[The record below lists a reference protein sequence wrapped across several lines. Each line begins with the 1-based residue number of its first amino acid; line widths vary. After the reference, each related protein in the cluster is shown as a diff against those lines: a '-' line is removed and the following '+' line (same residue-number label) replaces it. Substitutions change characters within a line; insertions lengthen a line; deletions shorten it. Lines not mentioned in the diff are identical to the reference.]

1 MATLTRRD
9 LDAIARVAQSEVD
22 GFRSRGYADWEGAV
36 KAVADTIVNRADS
49 SQFPSSISGVVN
61 AKNQFSAVSG
71 IKGASG
77 TWDKLPAANRD
88 TMAAIENWAV
98 ERANGGPS
106 PIGGAVNF
114 ANPYSSS
121 AKNRKAWVD
130 EMVANAVAVYGKDAA
145 KFVHYHGLAPGFQPS
160 FGTVE
165 LDPALEGYLGDPVYN
180 AEAFRWQKA
189 DYAPWTP
196 GAPTKDIG
204 PTPPAAVTGLGSMTL
219 KRGPGQNPN
228 VAELQKT
235 LFALGYNVD
244 TIDGYFGPQTE
255 AAVKA
260 YQKASNLPTTGK
272 VDAKTHSFI
281 DPTYE
286 EINSV
291 TGAMSLQPDMAVD
304 EFNVGAM
311 GRPPATPAT
320 ATMPSYGPD
329 DMGAGMINRPIGI
342 DEVRPR
348 PNPTLAAA
356 STTDAAS
363 IAPDFAETDFNV
375 GAMGRPSPSAP
386 TAPSNKQKQAAS
398 QVNRAAM
405 ERRGEPA
412 ITPEQVTASSRQNVL
427 GNNPE
432 LRASTTPAATL
443 AARPSPAALDAYR
456 APTTSELD
464 SADTLTRKDM
474 DATAQTR
481 AGVAAGP
488 LSVSDRVKA
497 IAKEVAARTD
507 LTKAEKLDYARA
519 ALDQS
524 MGFPADPS
532 LKVKSSIVSEIA
544 AAATGPAKSASAAP
558 IPRPSPIAPGT
569 PASAASASLA
579 IPDRVTAAQS
589 GFRPTVNQSPPM
601 PRPNPVE
608 DLNPKTPPKSYPNG
622 PVPVANPLR
631 DNFDPSQQQPVSAA
645 PGAARNASINTLMS
659 DAFGNLPTPAR
670 DDALYDSLD
679 GRYSPGNSPW
689 GPISPEDDPRVTQSA
704 TPDAASLPRLTN
716 RLEKQ
721 NLSAPPDARPT
732 IGDPVM
738 GDTRYGYGAGAPGQ
752 AGIGISTQKDLL
764 DLMGAQMGPVSSD
777 VGMYYDAPQSASRP
791 SPAQQ
796 SEVVT
801 GKNYGY
807 GLDPQYDLGKAALA
821 AAGSGLPGL
830 VGYGI
835 GATIGGGTGTK
846 FDMAIADAK
855 EARNPSGVPATSQV
869 YEQAYEMSPSQGSY
883 PINSPLSAPAPST
896 YAAAVPGM
904 LDVQPAF
911 GADKPLDAMTPT
923 ELSAYMAANPYG
935 FGSPI
940 APPVPQAQLVAPPPP
955 QVAGVASTRVA
966 GAARPSPYGQ
976 WSSDIARMSSG
987 MQPGSVS
994 VSRNRP
1000 SVGFSNMVSGRDGYG
1015 HSVSS
1020 YTGQNGVQHNTTQIG
1035 RGSFYSR
1042 DSSGSRSDSGGRS
1055 GGSNGGRASSGGGS
1069 ANGRS
1074 GSSSNARNR

>member
-1 MATLTRRD
+1 
-9 LDAIARVAQSEVD
+9 
-22 GFRSRGYADWEGAV
+22 
-36 KAVADTIVNRADS
+36 
-49 SQFPSSISGVVN
+49 
-61 AKNQFSAVSG
+61 
-71 IKGASG
+71 
-77 TWDKLPAANRD
+77 
-88 TMAAIENWAV
+88 
-98 ERANGGPS
+98 
-106 PIGGAVNF
+106 
-114 ANPYSSS
+114 
-121 AKNRKAWVD
+121 
-130 EMVANAVAVYGKDAA
+130 
-145 KFVHYHGLAPGFQPS
+145 
-160 FGTVE
+160 
-165 LDPALEGYLGDPVYN
+165 
-180 AEAFRWQKA
+180 
-189 DYAPWTP
+189 
-196 GAPTKDIG
+196 
-204 PTPPAAVTGLGSMTL
+204 MTL
-219 KRGPGQNPN
+219 KRGMENQN

-235 LFALGYNVD
+235 LTTLGYDVG
-244 TIDGYFGPQTE
+244 TIDGVYGSRTKS
-255 AAVKA
+255 AVEA
-260 YQKASNLPTTGK
+260 YQKATGLPVTGK

-286 EINSV
+286 ELNPSK
-291 TGAMSLQPDMAVD
+291 
-304 EFNVGAM
+304 
-311 GRPPATPAT
+311 
-320 ATMPSYGPD
+320 MPNYGPN
-329 DMGAGMINRPIGI
+329 DMGTGMINRPITI

-348 PNPTLAAA
+348 LNPTLAAA

-659 DAFGNLPTPAR
+659 DAFGNL
-670 DDALYDSLD
+670 
-679 GRYSPGNSPW
+679 
-689 GPISPEDDPRVTQSA
+689 
-704 TPDAASLPRLTN
+704 
-716 RLEKQ
+716 
-721 NLSAPPDARPT
+721 
-732 IGDPVM
+732 
-738 GDTRYGYGAGAPGQ
+738 
-752 AGIGISTQKDLL
+752 
-764 DLMGAQMGPVSSD
+764 
-777 VGMYYDAPQSASRP
+777 RP
-791 SPAQQ
+791 S
-796 SEVVT
+796 
-801 GKNYGY
+801 
-807 GLDPQYDLGKAALA
+807 
-821 AAGSGLPGL
+821 
-830 VGYGI
+830 
-835 GATIGGGTGTK
+835 
-846 FDMAIADAK
+846 
-855 EARNPSGVPATSQV
+855 RR
-869 YEQAYEMSPSQGSY
+869 
-883 PINSPLSAPAPST
+883 
-896 YAAAVPGM
+896 
-904 LDVQPAF
+904 AF
-911 GADKPLDAMTPT
+911 L
-923 ELSAYMAANPYG
+923 
-935 FGSPI
+935 
-940 APPVPQAQLVAPPPP
+940 
-955 QVAGVASTRVA
+955 R
-966 GAARPSPYGQ
+966 
-976 WSSDIARMSSG
+976 
-987 MQPGSVS
+987 SVI
-994 VSRNRP
+994 R
-1000 SVGFSNMVSGRDGYG
+1000 
-1015 HSVSS
+1015 
-1020 YTGQNGVQHNTTQIG
+1020 
-1035 RGSFYSR
+1035 
-1042 DSSGSRSDSGGRS
+1042 
-1055 GGSNGGRASSGGGS
+1055 
-1069 ANGRS
+1069 
-1074 GSSSNARNR
+1074 